1 MLCRPAGQ
9 SVPACVGRPDHPG
22 ALAASGGIFRQR
34 KELPTINH
42 IVSVVGWGVEDGVEF
57 WSVRNSW
64 GEPYG
69 EQGIFRCTL
78 SRRFLKYPHCDC
90 NARCIGTI
98 HRQVCMP
105 WA

>member
-1 MLCRPAGQ
+1 M
-9 SVPACVGRPDHPG
+9 
-22 ALAASGGIFRQR
+22 AAPGGIFKQR

-69 EQGIFRCTL
+69 EQGIFRCTPPRPRTFPPPPSHCPPL
-78 SRRFLKYPHCDC
+78 RFP
-90 NARCIGTI
+90 A
-98 HRQVCMP
+98 
-105 WA
+105 